1 MMEEIKNEILE
12 NVTSTEGKETA
23 IGLVIT
29 TLAGI
34 GALAVG
40 KKIFNGAKKT
50 AGKYVELKPVEEVK
64 SGSDETIKTE
74 EK

>member
-1 MMEEIKNEILE
+1 MDEIKNEILE

-23 IGLVIT
+23 IGLT
-29 TLAGI
+29 LFTLAGI

-40 KKIFNGAKKT
+40 KKVIDGAKKT
-50 AGKYVELKPVEEVK
+50 AGKYVELKPANEVK
-64 SGSDETIKTE
+64 SGSDEPVKSE